1 MHQKNIFTLSL
12 LQNCKIAKMQHAD
25 YLRFTIF
32 NPLHFA
38 NSGKKRV
45 FLRGVLARNLWFFVQ
60 NPSGNREKAKVPFNF
75 HWGLRKF
82 GILSIFRM
90 TRSSKKTRKTQKTQ
104 NNLNNLKTSLADRC
118 LMQFAWCCVNMSKN
132 ACAGTLMYVVSGV
145 CFCPFVERVA

>member
-1 MHQKNIFTLSL
+1 
-12 LQNCKIAKMQHAD
+12 MQHAD

-45 FLRGVLARNLWFFVQ
+45 FLRGCFGKKSVTFVQ
-60 NPSGNREKAKVPFNF
+60 NPSGNRAKAKAPFNF

-90 TRSSKKTRKTQKTQ
+90 TRSSQKTRKTQKSRKTQKTQKTQ
-104 NNLNNLKTSLADRC
+104 NNLNSLKTSLADRC

-132 ACAGTLMYVVSGV
+132 ACAGTLMYVVSDV
-145 CFCPFVERVA
+145 CFSPFVGRVA

>member
-1 MHQKNIFTLSL
+1 
-12 LQNCKIAKMQHAD
+12 MQHTD

-32 NPLHFA
+32 IPLHFA

-45 FLRGVLARNLWFFVQ
+45 FLRGCFGKKSVAFVQ
-60 NPSGNREKAKVPFNF
+60 NPSGNREKAKAPFNF

-90 TRSSKKTRKTQKTQ
+90 TRSSQKTRKTQKTQKTQ
-104 NNLNNLKTSLADRC
+104 NNLNSLKTSLTDRC

-145 CFCPFVERVA
+145 CFSPFVGWVA